1 MTDYENNVNE
11 EGKNE
16 TETVSNFTE
25 GTSCNGG
32 NCGCDG
38 DSCGCLDKKC
48 KLPLIAGL
56 ILLVAILVGGGY
68 FFYQKV
74 FGNPLNQL
82 LLGVADFYKEKEIN
96 SITDVSFAM
105 TEDSKDLKTAL
116 SGFSQLG
123 VESSDEE
130 LYAFLAAVVPNFKI
144 KYATG
149 ASVEPDKLNAGI
161 SLDVLYKDKSLVDI
175 LYHVRPWE
183 LRLASDKALSKPIY
197 IDLAKLVKALSGG
210 MTDLSKLEL
219 KGYLEILTEK
229 DEFIE
234 GFKDS
239 EYIKIIREV
248 LQDKVTKEGSKIVLT
263 MSNKENVDLVKRFL
277 AVAKTD
283 ERLKKSVVTKVTKL
297 LDHAKERKDYELFG
311 MPEATFNNLSS
322 MAKVQIETSFE
333 IGLSEIEKVYSSPE
347 YLQAMDQMDDVA
359 VKYVFTMSG
368 KKIVAVDSSANI
380 GGILVKSHTEYG
392 KKAEKISEVA
402 GKSGAAV
409 VDLSN
414 VQEDPLSAISFAS
427 ETLSNIDKQV
437 LKGEAFKM
445 FSEDVKTV
453 AKEKLA
459 TTDAAKIVS
468 FFDDVVPNLVNNG
481 LKTIMGGGF

>member
-32 NCGCDG
+32 NCGCGG
-38 DSCGCLDKKC
+38 DSCGCANKKC
-48 KLPLIAGL
+48 RLPLIAGL

-96 SITDVSFAM
+96 SITDVSFEM
-105 TEDSKDLKTAL
+105 TEENKDLKKAL
-116 SGFSQLG
+116 AAFSQSG

-149 ASVEPDKLNAGI
+149 ASVEPEKINAGI
-161 SLDVLYKDKSLVDI
+161 SLDVLYKDKSLADI
-175 LYHVRPWE
+175 IYHVRPWE
-183 LRLASDKALSKPIY
+183 IRLASDKVLSKPIY

-263 MSNKENVDLVKRFL
+263 MSNKENVDLVKRIL

-311 MPEATFNNLSS
+311 MPEATFNSLSS

-347 YLQAMDQMDDVA
+347 YLQAMSQMDEV
-359 VKYVFTMSG
+359 VSKYVFTMSG
-368 KKIVAVDSSANI
+368 KKIVAVDTSANL
-380 GGILVKSHTEYG
+380 GGILMKAHTEYG
-392 KKAEKISEVA
+392 KKAEKILEVV
-402 GKSGAAV
+402 GKSGADV

-414 VQEDPLSAISFAS
+414 VQENPLSVISFAT
-427 ETLSNIDKQV
+427 ETLSNIDKQM

-459 TTDAAKIVS
+459 TADAAKIVS